1 MLRKSLG
8 KQILI
13 TISIL
18 LLVGMN
24 VLALRETYL
33 RERSYFA
40 EDLNAFIVK
49 SIDNL
54 YSSTY
59 ISGSSGSIGP
69 KGVNILR
76 ENIRYTFSIDSSLWH
91 EPKYWR
97 KLQYD
102 VCDTTQWTSA
112 TVDSLFNLLI
122 REKYDIPIAR
132 TFTMAEDSGK
142 VMNQL
147 NHGHL
152 SLLFRVHGD
161 PILLGYI
168 HPRVLFSEF
177 SYPVLLFWRN
187 AWFRIVFFGLFFV
200 FLCYCIWILY
210 KQLRNEIK
218 ASKYR
223 DHFTSALVHNQRGPI
238 SKTKMLLDELES
250 HVRTRLSADEH
261 NLILRLSENLVS
273 MYENTSRLLTL
284 FIDENGLL
292 PECECVSIEPFLD
305 ALAEKYTFN
314 TEQKSVA
321 VSVHVNPG
329 NLQVYMDPFH
339 FGNALENLIEN
350 AVKYCGKAVSIDLG
364 CYQKGRL
371 VIFSILDNGPGISLK
386 DQKIVFERFRKGGQ
400 KGTRAR
406 SDGFGLGLSYVKTV
420 VLAHKGRIRIKSD
433 GKNGTE
439 FIIRIPFYA

>member
-1 MLRKSLG
+1 M
-8 KQILI
+8 
-13 TISIL
+13 
-18 LLVGMN
+18 
-24 VLALRETYL
+24 
-33 RERSYFA
+33 
-40 EDLNAFIVK
+40 
-49 SIDNL
+49 DNL

-59 ISGSSGSIGP
+59 IKGSSGSIGP
-69 KGVNILR
+69 EGVSILR
-76 ENIRYTFSIDSSLWH
+76 EKIWYKFSVDSASWH
-91 EPKYWR
+91 ESKYWR

-102 VCDTTQWTSA
+102 ICDTTQWTSEA
-112 TVDSLFNLLI
+112 VDSLFNLFI
-122 REKYDIPIAR
+122 QEKYNIPIAR
-132 TFTMAEDSGK
+132 TFTMAEQSGE

-168 HPRVLFSEF
+168 HPRVLSSEF

-284 FIDENGLL
+284 FIDEHGLL
-292 PECECVSIEPFLD
+292 PVCECVSIEPFLD
-305 ALAEKYTFN
+305 ALAEKYTLN

-386 DQKIVFERFRKGGQ
+386 DQKIVFERFRKGVQ
-400 KGTRAR
+400 KDARAR

-420 VLAHKGRIRIKSD
+420 VLAHKGRVRIKSD

-439 FIIRIPFYA
+439 FIISIPFYE